1 MSNEWKFL
9 TPSSD
14 LVSREE
20 SMAKEL
26 GISPVL
32 CKLLLQRGITSIE
45 EAKKFFRPQLQDL
58 HDPYL
63 MKDMDKAVERLN
75 LAMGRK
81 EKILIYG
88 DYDVDGTTSVALV
101 YKFLRNFYSN
111 LDYYI
116 PDRSDEGYGVSFK
129 GIDYA
134 YENDFTLII
143 VLDCGIKA
151 NEKIDYAKRKGIDF
165 IICDH
170 HKPDPELPNAV
181 AILDPKR
188 DDASYPFSHLSAC
201 GVGFKFMQAFAV
213 NNGIEFSAL
222 YPYLELVAV
231 SIAADLVPIVGEN
244 RIMAYYGLKQLN
256 NNPSIGL
263 RSIIDSCGL
272 NDRDISLSDVI
283 FKIGPRLNA
292 SGRMQ
297 CGKEAVDLL
306 ISKDMQQAKDICESL
321 NGYNDMRR
329 ELDKNV
335 TEEANTILEN
345 CKNLE
350 SRKAI
355 VIYNDRW
362 HKGVIGIVASRLTEL
377 YYKPAVVLTL
387 SNGLATGSC
396 RSIQGIDIY
405 KALESCRDI
414 LENFGGHPYAAGLS
428 MKEEYVEEF
437 TRRFEEYVA
446 SNIEPDQ
453 LIPQLEID
461 AVINFHDITPKF
473 FRVLKQ
479 FAPFGPNNQKP
490 VFCTKR
496 VYDYGT
502 SRLVGKDQ
510 EHLKL
515 ELIDTHSENIMNAI
529 AFGMYEHNDYIKGLN
544 PFDIIYTIEENNYN
558 GNSYIQLQVKE
569 IRPSLM
575 NE

>member
-1 MSNEWKFL
+1 
-9 TPSSD
+9 
-14 LVSREE
+14 
-20 SMAKEL
+20 
-26 GISPVL
+26 
-32 CKLLLQRGITSIE
+32 
-45 EAKKFFRPQLQDL
+45 
-58 HDPYL
+58 
-63 MKDMDKAVERLN
+63 
-75 LAMGRK
+75 
-81 EKILIYG
+81 
-88 DYDVDGTTSVALV
+88 
-101 YKFLRNFYSN
+101 
-111 LDYYI
+111 
-116 PDRSDEGYGVSFK
+116 
-129 GIDYA
+129 
-134 YENDFTLII
+134 
-143 VLDCGIKA
+143 
-151 NEKIDYAKRKGIDF
+151 
-165 IICDH
+165 
-170 HKPDPELPNAV
+170 
-181 AILDPKR
+181 
-188 DDASYPFSHLSAC
+188 
-201 GVGFKFMQAFAV
+201 
-213 NNGIEFSAL
+213 GIEFSAL
-222 YPYLELVAV
+222 YPYLEFVAV

-256 NNPSIGL
+256 NNPSIGI

-272 NDRDISLSDVI
+272 NDREISLSDVI

-428 MKEEYVEEF
+428 MKEEHVEEF
-437 TRRFEEYVA
+437 THRFEQYVA
-446 SNIEPDQ
+446 DNIEPDQ

-479 FAPFGPNNQKP
+479 FSPFGPNNQKP

-569 IRPSLM
+569 IRPSSM

>member
-32 CKLLLQRGITSIE
+32 CKLLLQRGIASIE

-101 YKFLRNFYSN
+101 YKFLRNYYSN

-170 HKPDPELPNAV
+170 HKPDPVLPNAV

-201 GVGFKFMQAFAV
+201 GVGFKYMQAFAIS
-213 NNGIEFSAL
+213 NGIDFSSL

-244 RIMAYYGLKQLN
+244 RIMAYHGLKQLN

-272 NDRDISLSDVI
+272 NEREITLSDVI

-345 CKNLE
+345 CKSLE
-350 SRKAI
+350 SQKAI

-428 MKEEYVEEF
+428 MKEEHVSEF
-437 TRRFEEYVA
+437 TRRFETYVA
-446 SNIEPDQ
+446 NNIEPEQ
-453 LIPQLEID
+453 LVPQLEID
-461 AVINFHDITPKF
+461 AVINFHEITPKF

-490 VFCTKR
+490 VFCTRK

>member
-1 MSNEWKFL
+1 MSNEWKYL
-9 TPSSD
+9 TPGSELLGNTD
-14 LVSREE
+14 
-20 SMAKEL
+20 SMAHDL

-32 CKLLLQRGITSIE
+32 CKLLQQREITTTDQ
-45 EAKKFFRPQLQDL
+45 AKRFFRPQLQDL
-58 HDPYL
+58 HDPFL
-63 MKDMDKAVERLN
+63 MQDMDKAVARLN

-101 YKFLRNFYSN
+101 YKFLRSYYSN

-116 PDRSDEGYGVSFK
+116 PDRTDEGYGVSYK

-134 YENDFTLII
+134 YESDVKLII

-151 NEKIDYAKRKGIDF
+151 NEKISYAKRKGIDF

-170 HKPDPELPNAV
+170 HKPDPELPEAV

-188 DDASYPFSHLSAC
+188 EDASYPFNHLSAC
-201 GVGFKFMQAFAV
+201 GVGFKFMQAFAID
-213 NNGIEFSAL
+213 NNIEFSAL
-222 YPYLELVAV
+222 YPLLELVAV

-244 RIMAYYGLKQLN
+244 RILAYYGLKQLN
-256 NNPSIGL
+256 TNASIGL
-263 RSIIDSCGL
+263 RAIIESCGI
-272 NDRDISLSDVI
+272 NDRELALSDVI

-306 ISKDMQQAKDICESL
+306 ISKDMNQAREICETL
-321 NGYNDMRR
+321 NGYNEMRR

-335 TEEANTILEN
+335 TEEANAILDN

-350 SRKAI
+350 SRRAI
-355 VIYNDRW
+355 VIYNERW

-377 YYKPAVVLTL
+377 YYRPAVVLTL
-387 SNGLATGSC
+387 SNGLATGSA
-396 RSIQGIDIY
+396 RSIQGVDIY
-405 KALESCRDI
+405 KGLEACRDL
-414 LENFGGHPYAAGLS
+414 LENFGGHPFAAGLS
-428 MKEEYVEEF
+428 MKEENVEEF
-437 TRRFEEYVA
+437 TTRFENFIAE
-446 SNIEPDQ
+446 NIKPTQ
-453 LIPQLEID
+453 LIPQQDID
-461 AVINFHDITPKF
+461 AVINFSDITPKF

-502 SRLVGKDQ
+502 SRLVGRDQ

-515 ELIDTHSENIMNAI
+515 ELIDTNSENIMNAI
-529 AFGMYEHNDYIKGLN
+529 AFGQYEHNDYIKGLN

-558 GNSYIQLQVKE
+558 GNSYIQLLIKE
-569 IRPSLM
+569 IRPSSDI
-575 NE
+575 

>member
-14 LVSREE
+14 LIPREE
-20 SMAKEL
+20 SMAREL
-26 GISPVL
+26 GISPIL
-32 CKLLLQRGITSIE
+32 CKLLLQRGITTIE
-45 EAKKFFRPQLQDL
+45 DAKKFFRPQLQDL
-58 HDPYL
+58 HDPFL

-75 LAMGRK
+75 IAMGRK
-81 EKILIYG
+81 EKILVYG

-116 PDRSDEGYGVSFK
+116 PDRTDEGYGVSYK
-129 GIDYA
+129 GIDFA

-170 HKPDPELPNAV
+170 HKPDPELPDAV

-201 GVGFKFMQAFAV
+201 GVGFKYMQAFAIS
-213 NNGIEFSAL
+213 NGIEFSAL

-256 NNPSIGL
+256 NNPSIGI

-272 NDRDISLSDVI
+272 NDREISLSDVI

-428 MKEEYVEEF
+428 MKEEHVEEF
-437 TRRFEEYVA
+437 THRFEQYVA
-446 SNIEPDQ
+446 DNIEPDQ

-479 FAPFGPNNQKP
+479 FSPFGPNNQKP

-569 IRPSLM
+569 IRPSSM

>member
-9 TPSSD
+9 NPSSD
-14 LVSREE
+14 LVSLEE
-20 SMAKEL
+20 GMVREL
-26 GISPVL
+26 GISPIL

-58 HDPYL
+58 HDPFL

-101 YKFLRNFYSN
+101 YKFLRNYYSN

-129 GIDYA
+129 GIDFA
-134 YENDFTLII
+134 YENEFSLII

-170 HKPDPELPNAV
+170 HKPDPVLPNAA

-201 GVGFKFMQAFAV
+201 GVGFKFMQAFAIS
-213 NNGIEFSAL
+213 NGIEFSAL
-222 YPYLELVAV
+222 FPYLELVAV

-244 RIMAYYGLKQLN
+244 RIMAYHGLKQLN

-335 TEEANTILEN
+335 TEEANLILEN

-428 MKEEYVEEF
+428 MKEEHVEEF
-437 TRRFEEYVA
+437 TQRFEEYVA

-479 FAPFGPNNQKP
+479 FAPFGTNNQKP

>member
-9 TPSSD
+9 TPPTEFD
-14 LVSREE
+14 NTVEH
-20 SMAKEL
+20 MAKEL
-26 GISPVL
+26 GISPIL

-58 HDPYL
+58 HDPFL
-63 MKDMDKAVERLN
+63 MKDMDKAVDRLN

-101 YKFLRNFYSN
+101 YKFLRSYYSN

-116 PDRSDEGYGVSFK
+116 PDRSDEGYGVSYK
-129 GIDYA
+129 GIDFA
-134 YENDFTLII
+134 HENDFSLII

-151 NEKIDYAKRKGIDF
+151 NEKIDYANRKGIDF

-170 HKPDPELPNAV
+170 HKPDPVLPNAV

-201 GVGFKFMQAFAV
+201 GVGFKFMQAFAIS
-213 NNGIEFSAL
+213 NGIDFASL
-222 YPYLELVAV
+222 YPLLEFVAV

-256 NNPSIGL
+256 NNPSIGI
-263 RSIIDSCGL
+263 RSIINSCSL
-272 NDRDISLSDVI
+272 NDREITLSDVI

-335 TEEANTILEN
+335 TEEANSILEN
-345 CKNLE
+345 CKSLA

-405 KALESCRDI
+405 KALESCRDL

-428 MKEEYVEEF
+428 MKEENVEEF
-437 TRRFEEYVA
+437 TIRFEQYVA
-446 SNIEPDQ
+446 DNIEPEQ

-515 ELIDTHSENIMNAI
+515 ELIDTNSENIMNAI
-529 AFGMYEHNDYIKGLN
+529 AFGMYEHNDYVKGLN
-544 PFDIIYTIEENNYN
+544 PFDIVYTIEENNYN
-558 GNSYIQLQVKE
+558 GNSYIQLLVKE
-569 IRPSLM
+569 IRPSLIT
-575 NE
+575 E

>member
-26 GISPVL
+26 GISPIL

-58 HDPYL
+58 HDPFL

-101 YKFLRNFYSN
+101 YKFLRNYYSN

-129 GIDYA
+129 GIDFA
-134 YENDFTLII
+134 YENDVKLII

-201 GVGFKFMQAFAV
+201 GVGFKFMQAFAIS
-213 NNGIEFSAL
+213 NGIEFSSL

-231 SIAADLVPIVGEN
+231 SIAADLVPIFGEN

-306 ISKDMQQAKDICESL
+306 TSKDMQQAKDICESL

-335 TEEANTILEN
+335 TEEANSILEN

>member
-32 CKLLLQRGITSIE
+32 CKLLLQRGIASIE

-101 YKFLRNFYSN
+101 YKFLRNYYSN

-170 HKPDPELPNAV
+170 HKPDPVLPNAV

-201 GVGFKFMQAFAV
+201 GVGFKYMQAFAIS
-213 NNGIEFSAL
+213 NGIDFSSL

-244 RIMAYYGLKQLN
+244 RIMAYHGLKQLN

-272 NDRDISLSDVI
+272 NEREITLSDVI

-345 CKNLE
+345 CKSLE
-350 SRKAI
+350 SQKAI

-428 MKEEYVEEF
+428 MKEEHVSEF
-437 TRRFEEYVA
+437 TRRFEAYVA
-446 SNIEPDQ
+446 NNIEPEQ
-453 LIPQLEID
+453 LVPQLEID
-461 AVINFHDITPKF
+461 AVINFHEITPKF

-490 VFCTKR
+490 VFCTRK

>member
-14 LVSREE
+14 LIPREE
-20 SMAKEL
+20 SMAREL
-26 GISPVL
+26 GISPIL
-32 CKLLLQRGITSIE
+32 CKLLLQRGITTIE
-45 EAKKFFRPQLQDL
+45 DAKKFFRPQLQDL
-58 HDPYL
+58 HDPFL

-75 LAMGRK
+75 IAMGRK
-81 EKILIYG
+81 EKILVYG

-116 PDRSDEGYGVSFK
+116 PDRTDEGYGVSYK
-129 GIDYA
+129 GIDFA

-170 HKPDPELPNAV
+170 HKPDPELPDAV

-201 GVGFKFMQAFAV
+201 GVGFKYMQAFAIS
-213 NNGIEFSAL
+213 NGIEFSAL
-222 YPYLELVAV
+222 YPYLEFVAV

-256 NNPSIGL
+256 NNPSIGI

-272 NDRDISLSDVI
+272 NDREISLSDVI

-428 MKEEYVEEF
+428 MKEEHVEEF
-437 TRRFEEYVA
+437 THRFEQYVA
-446 SNIEPDQ
+446 DNIEPDQ

-479 FAPFGPNNQKP
+479 FSPFGPNNQKP

-569 IRPSLM
+569 IRPSSM

>member
-20 SMAKEL
+20 GMAKEL

-101 YKFLRNFYSN
+101 YKFLRNYYSN

-134 YENDFTLII
+134 YENDVKLII

-151 NEKIDYAKRKGIDF
+151 NEKIDYAKRKDIDF

-201 GVGFKFMQAFAV
+201 GVGFKFMQAFAIS
-213 NNGIEFSAL
+213 NGIEFSSL

-355 VIYNDRW
+355 VIYNDKW

-428 MKEEYVEEF
+428 MKEEHVEEF

-446 SNIEPDQ
+446 DNIEPDQ
-453 LIPQLEID
+453 LVPQLDID

>member
-9 TPSSD
+9 TPPTEFD
-14 LVSREE
+14 NTVEH
-20 SMAKEL
+20 MAKEL
-26 GISPVL
+26 GISPIL

-58 HDPYL
+58 HDPFL
-63 MKDMDKAVERLN
+63 MKDMDKAVDRLN

-101 YKFLRNFYSN
+101 YKFLRSYYSN

-116 PDRSDEGYGVSFK
+116 PDRSDEGYGVSYK
-129 GIDYA
+129 GIDFA
-134 YENDFTLII
+134 HENDFSLII

-170 HKPDPELPNAV
+170 HKPDPVLPDAV

-188 DDASYPFSHLSAC
+188 DDASYPFAHLSAC
-201 GVGFKFMQAFAV
+201 GVGFKFMQAFAIS
-213 NNGIEFSAL
+213 NGIDFASL
-222 YPYLELVAV
+222 YPLLEFVAV

-256 NNPSIGL
+256 NNPSIGI
-263 RSIIDSCGL
+263 RSIINSCSL
-272 NDRDISLSDVI
+272 NDREITLSDVI

-335 TEEANTILEN
+335 TEEANSILEN
-345 CKNLE
+345 CKSLE

-405 KALESCRDI
+405 KALESCRDL

-428 MKEEYVEEF
+428 MKEENVEEF
-437 TRRFEEYVA
+437 TNRFEQYVA
-446 SNIEPDQ
+446 DNIEPEQ

-479 FAPFGPNNQKP
+479 FAPFGPDNQKP

-515 ELIDTHSENIMNAI
+515 ELIDTNSENIMNAI
-529 AFGMYEHNDYIKGLN
+529 AFGMYEHNDYVKGLN
-544 PFDIIYTIEENNYN
+544 PFDIVYTIEENNYN
-558 GNSYIQLQVKE
+558 GNSYIQLLVKE

-575 NE
+575 TE

>member
-14 LVSREE
+14 LIPREE

-32 CKLLLQRGITSIE
+32 CKLLLQRGITTIE

-58 HDPYL
+58 HDPFL

-81 EKILIYG
+81 EKILVYG

-116 PDRSDEGYGVSFK
+116 PDRTDEGYGVSYK
-129 GIDYA
+129 GIDFA

-170 HKPDPELPNAV
+170 HKPDPELPDAV

-188 DDASYPFSHLSAC
+188 DDASYPFVHLSAC
-201 GVGFKFMQAFAV
+201 GVGFKYMQAFAIS
-213 NNGIEFSAL
+213 NGIEFSAL
-222 YPYLELVAV
+222 YPYLEMVAV

-256 NNPSIGL
+256 NNPSIGI

-272 NDRDISLSDVI
+272 NDREISLSDVI

-335 TEEANTILEN
+335 TEEANSILEN

-355 VIYNDRW
+355 VIYNERW

-437 TRRFEEYVA
+437 TRRFEQYVA
-446 SNIEPDQ
+446 DNIEPEQ

-569 IRPSLM
+569 IRPSSM

>member
-9 TPSSD
+9 TPPTEYD
-14 LVSREE
+14 NTVDH
-20 SMAKEL
+20 MAKEL
-26 GISPVL
+26 GISPIL

-58 HDPYL
+58 HDPFL
-63 MKDMDKAVERLN
+63 MKDMDKAVDRLN

-101 YKFLRNFYSN
+101 YKFLRSYYSN

-116 PDRSDEGYGVSFK
+116 PDRSDEGYGVSYK
-129 GIDYA
+129 GIDFA
-134 YENDFTLII
+134 HENDFSLII

-170 HKPDPELPNAV
+170 HKPDPVLPDAV

-201 GVGFKFMQAFAV
+201 GVGFKFMQAFAIS
-213 NNGIEFSAL
+213 NGIDFASL
-222 YPYLELVAV
+222 YPLLEFVAV

-256 NNPSIGL
+256 NNPSIGI
-263 RSIIDSCGL
+263 RSIINSCSL
-272 NDRDISLSDVI
+272 NEREISLSDVI

-335 TEEANTILEN
+335 TEEANSILEN

-405 KALESCRDI
+405 KALESCRDL

-428 MKEEYVEEF
+428 MKEENVQAF
-437 TRRFEEYVA
+437 TDRFEQYVA
-446 SNIEPDQ
+446 DNIEPEQ

-479 FAPFGPNNQKP
+479 FSPFGPNNQKP

-515 ELIDTHSENIMNAI
+515 ELIDTNSENIMNAI
-529 AFGMYEHNDYIKGLN
+529 AFGMYEHNDYVKGLN
-544 PFDIIYTIEENNYN
+544 PFDIVYTIEENNYN
-558 GNSYIQLQVKE
+558 GNSYIQLLVKE
-569 IRPSLM
+569 IRPSSM
-575 NE
+575 TE

>member
-20 SMAKEL
+20 GMAKEL

-101 YKFLRNFYSN
+101 YKFLRNYYSN

-134 YENDFTLII
+134 YENDVKLII

-151 NEKIDYAKRKGIDF
+151 NEKIDYAKRKEIDF

-201 GVGFKFMQAFAV
+201 GVGFKFMQAFAIS
-213 NNGIEFSAL
+213 NGIEFSSL

-355 VIYNDRW
+355 VIYNDKW

-428 MKEEYVEEF
+428 MKEEHVEEF

-446 SNIEPDQ
+446 DNIEPDQ
-453 LIPQLEID
+453 LVPQLDID

>member
-20 SMAKEL
+20 GMAKEL

-101 YKFLRNFYSN
+101 YKFLRNYYSN

-134 YENDFTLII
+134 YENDVKLII

-201 GVGFKFMQAFAV
+201 GVGFKFMQAFAIS
-213 NNGIEFSAL
+213 NGIEFSSL

-263 RSIIDSCGL
+263 RSIIDSCSL

-428 MKEEYVEEF
+428 MKEEHVEEF

-446 SNIEPDQ
+446 ENIEPDQ
-453 LIPQLEID
+453 LVPQLDID